1 MPTNCLSVFDY
12 FVRLALKGL
21 MRLLGAWI
29 QLLIKVI
36 PLLHDSTDSLQKPF
50 HCYTG
55 SVFYVQI
62 KNSMENAGM
71 IRDSAGNVNKAKTA
85 GIMKNVKKKVRD
97 MDSDARDE
105 ASGKIHFRT
114 VRKFAA
120 YIL

>member
-1 MPTNCLSVFDY
+1 MT
-12 FVRLALKGL
+12 
-21 MRLLGAWI
+21 
-29 QLLIKVI
+29 LLILYKN
-36 PLLHDSTDSLQKPF
+36 DSIVTLAVF
-50 HCYTG
+50 
-55 SVFYVQI
+55 FYVQI

>member
-1 MPTNCLSVFDY
+1 
-12 FVRLALKGL
+12 
-21 MRLLGAWI
+21 
-29 QLLIKVI
+29 
-36 PLLHDSTDSLQKPF
+36 
-50 HCYTG
+50 
-55 SVFYVQI
+55 
-62 KNSMENAGM
+62 M

-105 ASGKIHFRT
+105 ASGKIHFWT